1 MDDFEEIPIWNADAN
16 EDIYYNQDMD
26 LEIVPTSGEFYTD
39 YQNVADALG
48 ILHHPSLSN
57 ESESPDA
64 EKILVRGVRLDMGTI
79 ISLSKAIPAS
89 KSLVRIDLYH
99 VKIYKEGLDVLSTAL
114 VVSPVKHLRLEYNP
128 LERAPK
134 RAPPKVEEK
143 SENGDA
149 DEAEGEAG
157 AGDAVAAEAA
167 AAEAEEEDSSEED
180 DEEEDE
186 EEEAVEE
193 EEEEIIDP
201 NEDLSLKFAKLFE
214 LQLISL
220 WLRGNKITPECGQL
234 IRKKLAGHNTLVE
247 LNLAD
252 NQLGDVGGQAL
263 ADALYLNRSLARVS
277 LARNGLSH
285 ESAKRFSAPLI
296 NPALPDHIVEAR
308 REMDPASVPNKD
320 SKKSKGSKG
329 SKKRKRKK
337 NQEVTTD
344 LPDVEVTPDGYT
356 SEVNGV
362 LQQLD
367 LSVNAIG
374 NGVQHVVNGLI
385 PECSLKWLGLQSNGA
400 KAEVIEETRDYAERN
415 FPEINISV

>member
-57 ESESPDA
+57 DSDSPDA

-128 LERAPK
+128 LQRAPK

-157 AGDAVAAEAA
+157 AGDAVAAESAA
-167 AAEAEEEDSSEED
+167 AEEEDSSEED

-201 NEDLSLKFAKLFE
+201 NEDLSLQFAKLFD

-285 ESAKRFSAPLI
+285 DSAKRFSAPLI

-320 SKKSKGSKG
+320 SKKI
-329 SKKRKRKK
+329 KRIKRI
-337 NQEVTTD
+337 Q
-344 LPDVEVTPDGYT
+344 
-356 SEVNGV
+356 
-362 LQQLD
+362 
-367 LSVNAIG
+367 
-374 NGVQHVVNGLI
+374 
-385 PECSLKWLGLQSNGA
+385 
-400 KAEVIEETRDYAERN
+400 KAPTQKEPRSHHRPA
-415 FPEINISV
+415 